1 MRHILTAGLLAIGLL
16 RPAAAEPLRAGAAVV
31 DISPPKLPALINGNF
46 LEARS
51 ETIHDRLYARALVLD
66 DGANRIALAVVDSC
80 MMPREL
86 LDHAKALA
94 SQETGIPVDRMLV
107 SATHTH
113 SAPSA
118 MGALGSRPD
127 PDYVA
132 YLPGR
137 VAEAIVQAAGR
148 LEWARVGWGSVEDPD
163 HTHNRRWIR
172 RPDRLLADPFGNLN
186 VRANMHPG
194 HESPDVVGPSGPID
208 PGLSV
213 LAVQAADG
221 RPIALL
227 ANYSMHYFGAAPI
240 SADYFGRF
248 AELVAEKIGAGTD
261 GDRPFVA
268 MMSQGTS
275 GDLMWMDYAAP
286 KADPGLE
293 AYSQALADRALAA
306 YGAIAYRDEVP
317 VVMGEFR
324 LTLGRRVP
332 DQARLD
338 WARKV
343 VEAMTDDVP
352 KSLPEV
358 YAQEAIFLHEE
369 PERELILQAVRVG
382 ELGIAA
388 IPNEVF
394 ALSGLK
400 IKAWSPLAATFTI
413 ELANGSDGYIP
424 PAEQH
429 ALGGYTTWPAR
440 TAGLEVGAER
450 EIVEAIVRLMEDLA
464 VAPRLRPEQP
474 HGPYAQAVLAAKPAA
489 YWRLGELDGG
499 EPADATG
506 QGTAATLEPGYA
518 LHLEGPP
525 GPAFSGAGVI
535 NRAVHLAGGRLTAK
549 LPDLGPAHAV
559 AFWFWNGLPNEA
571 RGTTATLLAH
581 GDAPILTL
589 DGTDG
594 VPGRL
599 ALGAGGAAGVRGATE
614 IAPRAWHHVVVVRD
628 GATVSV
634 YLDGRKELSGELP
647 ASPVGAA
654 LHLGGDGGLATRLE
668 GKLDEVAVFDRP
680 LSADEVRA
688 LTDATAGGKP

>member
-1 MRHILTAGLLAIGLL
+1 MRHLLTAACLTLCLDPL
-16 RPAAAEPLRAGAAVV
+16 AAAEGLRAGAAAV
-31 DISPPKLPALINGNF
+31 DVSPPKLPAIINGNF

-66 DGANRIALAVVDSC
+66 DGANRVALAVVDSC

-86 LDHAKALA
+86 IDHAKVLA

-137 VAEAIVQAAGR
+137 IAEAIVQAAGR
-148 LEWARVGWGSVEDPD
+148 LEPARVGWGVVDDPE

-172 RPDRLLADPFGNLN
+172 RPDRMLADPFGDVN

-194 HESPDVVGPSGPID
+194 HESPDVVGPSGPVD

-213 LAVQAADG
+213 LSVQAADG

-248 AELVAEKIGAGTD
+248 SEIVAEKIGGAAD
-261 GDRPFVA
+261 AERPFVA

-293 AYSQALADRALAA
+293 AYAQALADRALEA
-306 YGAIAYRDEVP
+306 YGTIAYRDEVP

-332 DQARLD
+332 DQSRLD

-369 PERELILQAVRVG
+369 PERELVLQTLRIG
-382 ELGIAA
+382 DLGIAA

-394 ALSGLK
+394 ALTGLK
-400 IKAWSPLAATFTI
+400 IKARSPLAATFTI

-450 EIVEAIVRLMEDLA
+450 EIVEAILRLMEDVA
-464 VAPRLRPEQP
+464 VAPRLAPEQP
-474 HGPYAQAVLAAKPAA
+474 HGAHAQTVLAAKPAA
-489 YWRLGELDGG
+489 YWRLGEMDGR
-499 EPADATG
+499 EAADATG
-506 QGTAATLEPGYA
+506 KGPAATLEPGYA
-518 LHLEGPP
+518 LYLDGPTGP
-525 GPAFSGAGVI
+525 GLSGAGGI
-535 NRAVHLAGGRLTAK
+535 NRAVHLAGGRLTAE
-549 LPDLGPAHAV
+549 LPNFGSNHAV
-559 AFWFWNGLPNEA
+559 AFWFWNGLPNDA
-571 RGTTATLLAH
+571 RATTATLLAY
-581 GDAPILTL
+581 GGAPILTL
-589 DGTDG
+589 GG
-594 VPGRL
+594 SAGSPGRL
-599 ALGAGGAAGVRGATE
+599 SLGAGAGEAGATE
-614 IAPRAWHHVVVVRD
+614 IAPRTWHHVVLVRD
-628 GATVSV
+628 GQAIAV
-634 YLDGRKELSGELP
+634 YLDGRHELAGALP
-647 ASPVGAA
+647 STPIGAPLHVG
-654 LHLGGDGGLATRLE
+654 GGANAEARLE

-688 LTDATAGGKP
+688 LTDAAGGGTP